1 MDYLFTTYGTIGPE
15 VLRERKLKVSEMTY
29 DLMDP
34 LVAIY
39 GEIKELGHLSVTMV
53 NPYSQ

>member
-1 MDYLFTTYGTIGPE
+1 LDYLFTTYGTIGPE
-15 VLRERKLKVSEMTY
+15 VLRERKLKVSEMAY

-39 GEIKELGHLSVTMV
+39 GEIEELEHLSVTVV

>member
-15 VLRERKLKVSEMTY
+15 VLRERKLKVSEMAY
-29 DLMDP
+29 DLLDP
-34 LVAIY
+34 LVAFY
-39 GEIKELGHLSVTMV
+39 DEIEELGNLSVTMV